1 MIARGEVPNMAE
13 ILRIRKVAD
22 RSQPRPAFNE
32 VTGEPLTDL
41 EPWPLHGVAFEGD
54 PPAVTSAGESWI
66 AEAIR
71 EGWATG
77 VGERVVHRPGGP
89 ADNVWA
95 KTHTFRHYAAIE
107 FHTVDGVVEYRVT
120 HQPDK
125 YADPGDDTTPVTT
138 GAYEAGATRVDHF
151 YRLELEG

>member
-1 MIARGEVPNMAE
+1 MTDRGEVPNMTE
-13 ILRIRKVAD
+13 ILRIRKLAD
-22 RSQPRPAFNE
+22 RAQPRPAFNE
-32 VTGEPLTDL
+32 VTGEPLADL
-41 EPWPLHGVAFEGD
+41 EAWPLRGVTFEGD
-54 PPAVTSAGESWI
+54 PPAVTSAGESWV

-71 EGWATG
+71 EGWAVG

-107 FHTVDGVVEYRVT
+107 FHTIAGVVKYRVT

-125 YADPGDDTTPVTT
+125 YADPGDDDSPVTDEVY
-138 GAYEAGATRVDHF
+138 AAGATRVDHF
-151 YRLELEG
+151 YGLTREG